1 MWDTLDRPSFNNKFQ
16 QTLRLTELV
25 MEMSEECSRWRIAII
40 KDLTKNIP
48 GLVFKVSVVGEGMK
62 GVGDRE

>member
-1 MWDTLDRPSFNNKFQ
+1 
-16 QTLRLTELV
+16 